1 MCDKCL
7 CRQLLWLLAPS
18 LGQFVTR
25 RSLGLKDVR
34 TGMVLR
40 VSFLPEKKKKK
51 KEFPGRWDLFAF
63 PAAEGKVSLFPSA
76 NNMESLFL
84 KHFLLTKKQNVFVK
98 G

>member
-34 TGMVLR
+34 TGTVLR
-40 VSFLPEKKKKK
+40 VSFQEDGTCLHSQQQK
-51 KEFPGRWDLFAF
+51 GRC
-63 PAAEGKVSLFPSA
+63 PC
-76 NNMESLFL
+76 
-84 KHFLLTKKQNVFVK
+84 FLLQIIWNNCF
-98 G
+98 